1 MKKNLANIIT
11 LSRLVGTFALL
22 FTNVLSARFFL
33 IYIWCGV
40 SDVLDGYVARTL
52 KTTSTLGSKL
62 DSISD
67 LSFYTV
73 MMIMIFRHLRKYLP
87 HYVWILI
94 YLAVGVRALCYVA
107 VGLHKGCFESRHT
120 VFNKIT
126 SFMMFFLPFVVESR
140 FLTPYSLMI
149 LLVAFVSNF
158 EEIIYIAQNWD
169 DKDQTLKGA

>member
-1 MKKNLANIIT
+1 M
-11 LSRLVGTFALL
+11 
-22 FTNVLSARFFL
+22 
-33 IYIWCGV
+33 
-40 SDVLDGYVARTL
+40 
-52 KTTSTLGSKL
+52 
-62 DSISD
+62 
-67 LSFYTV
+67 
-73 MMIMIFRHLRKYLP
+73 
-87 HYVWILI
+87 
-94 YLAVGVRALCYVA
+94 GVRALCYVA

-120 VFNKIT
+120 VFNKVT